1 MTRLGPP
8 GGLPALTR
16 RLPRVSSF
24 LFLSPAEAGA
34 HRTNAGTTCEKRGR
48 RKRTAPR
55 LSDAPAPFAAL
66 RAGWAP
72 AFRTSADLRFA
83 GERNGEESHSPGFAP
98 HRYLL
103 ATNIYAPAHL
113 AFFHDITFATGV
125 ARWDGL
131 PREGLPEVALI
142 GRSNVGKSSLLN
154 ALTARKQL
162 ARVSRT
168 PGKTREFNFYR
179 VTQAGFSFFL
189 VDVPG
194 FGYAKVAQTER
205 AKWAALI
212 ERYAT
217 EREALRLVCHLVD
230 ARHEP
235 TALDRTV
242 FDAMRGARAPYVVV
256 LTKAD
261 KLSGNGR
268 AQSEKQ
274 TRAALV
280 AHRLPHADVVL
291 TSAEDG
297 RGIEALHARIAEA
310 VGVTAAAEA
319 RALAALAPEEDA
331 GADGGE
337 PDGGTANAAPEPGA
351 PGPAAKPEAEAPR
364 GGRLTRRG
372 A

>member
-1 MTRLGPP
+1 M
-8 GGLPALTR
+8 
-16 RLPRVSSF
+16 V
-24 LFLSPAEAGA
+24 
-34 HRTNAGTTCEKRGR
+34 
-48 RKRTAPR
+48 
-55 LSDAPAPFAAL
+55 
-66 RAGWAP
+66 
-72 AFRTSADLRFA
+72 
-83 GERNGEESHSPGFAP
+83 
-98 HRYLL
+98 
-103 ATNIYAPAHL
+103 
-113 AFFHDITFATGV
+113 
-125 ARWDGL
+125 
-131 PREGLPEVALI
+131 
-142 GRSNVGKSSLLN
+142 
-154 ALTARKQL
+154 
-162 ARVSRT
+162 RVSRT

-319 RALAALAPEEDA
+319 RALAALTPEEPPQDDA
-331 GADGGE
+331 GTVE
-337 PDGGTANAAPEPGA
+337 PEANAAPASA
-351 PGPAAKPEAEAPR
+351 PAPR